1 MVLLHIIFMNH
12 SFFRNGSELGEYPQ
26 IFLHCLRFLRYSMEK
41 FSFGITVVGCYYPI
55 FIQKTEHLKRNILKR
70 SMKYFI
76 TFYDSE

>member
-1 MVLLHIIFMNH
+1 
-12 SFFRNGSELGEYPQ
+12 
-26 IFLHCLRFLRYSMEK
+26 MEK
-41 FSFGITVVGCYYPI
+41 FSFGITVVGCSNPI